1 MLLNRISWF
10 CENVAWSWNPHSCAG
25 PRHSGCASVLLIIA
39 DCSVGERPLHIF
51 VIEDVPR
58 SHRDQSE
65 KVMEML
71 IQILRRISGNKL
83 HDDVRVA
90 ILLAEVVNGNDN
102 GNDVGM
108 IQDA

>member
-1 MLLNRISWF
+1 
-10 CENVAWSWNPHSCAG
+10 
-25 PRHSGCASVLLIIA
+25 
-39 DCSVGERPLHIF
+39 
-51 VIEDVPR
+51 
-58 SHRDQSE
+58 
-65 KVMEML
+65 MEML